1 MKDETAF
8 LQPTQ
13 DAEAEDL
20 PNPAPRGPR
29 GTYVPPTHANVALY
43 RPGSRVSYQGQIYT
57 VSHVIL
63 RRSELMVHLQETGNA
78 VSAEKL
84 YLEPTRIPL
93 QRSAAG

>member
-1 MKDETAF
+1 VKDETAF

-13 DAEAEDL
+13 DVEAEDL
-20 PNPAPRGPR
+20 PHPASRSSRKP
-29 GTYVPPTHANVALY
+29 YVPPTHADLVLF
-43 RPGSRVSYQGQIYT
+43 RPGARVSYQGQIYT

-63 RRSELMVHLQETGNA
+63 RRSELMVHLQETGSA

-93 QRSAAG
+93 QRGAAV